1 MMQLRT
7 KRIMKFEEKRT
18 NAAKIVKASE
28 KVIQERFS
36 GKQKLELETQQR
48 GYLGQQLKQFSEL
61 QMSLQKLHTN
71 FTSIVSGEHQKA
83 KQIIVRQD

>member
-1 MMQLRT
+1 
-7 KRIMKFEEKRT
+7 MKFEEKRT

-36 GKQKLELETQQR
+36 SKQKLELDTQQR

-83 KQIIVRQD
+83 KQFIVRQD